1 MNASCEI
8 KIKFDDKLIE
18 VIKTFDKRL
27 KKLEKELSRLARR
40 KI

>member
-1 MNASCEI
+1 MASCEI
-8 KIKFDDKLIE
+8 KIKFDEKLIE

-27 KKLEKELSRLARR
+27 NKLEKELSRLRGR